1 MGLSNEERYSKI
13 LWTVKNIEDKL
24 AELKKD
30 YSNDKLKS
38 FSGKLWPALL
48 NNDSNGGFWLF
59 GGGFSKT
66 EFEGGFLCEALS
78 VHKPAE
84 KDPFFSSE
92 KNYIESNLHLP
103 SIIGDYNSTESTLV
117 EIYQWIE
124 NFYYAANRYKD
135 EFSEAMPELKNLIAN
150 LKGELFN
157 TISRDPIYLRGYLL
171 YQIFSKCIEIYDKEC
186 PLTKLIDENYLFHN
200 FKLQDKVYHKTENLL
215 NTWREIQ
222 FKYTRDIPLDERIY
236 IVLAL
241 MGRKIGDDYR
251 QKEIK
256 KQILPFVDEV
266 KLNEVFDY
274 CKTQKELEKQLSKES
289 LDRHIERKFCQLT
302 DKY

>member
-30 YSNDKLKS
+30 YGNDKLKS

-135 EFSEAMPELKNLIAN
+135 EFSEVMPELKNLIAN

-157 TISRDPIYLRGYLL
+157 IISRDSIYLRGYLL
-171 YQIFSKCIEIYDKEC
+171 YQILSKCIEIYDEEC
-186 PLTKLIDENYLFHN
+186 PLTKLINENYLFHN
-200 FKLQDKVYHKTENLL
+200 FKLQDEIYHKTENLL

-241 MGRKIGDDYR
+241 MGRKIGGLYEQNKIR
-251 QKEIK
+251 
-256 KQILPFVDEV
+256 KQIISFVDET

-274 CKTQKELEKQLSKES
+274 CQAQKELEQQLSKES
-289 LDRHIERKFCQLT
+289 LDRHIENKFCQLT